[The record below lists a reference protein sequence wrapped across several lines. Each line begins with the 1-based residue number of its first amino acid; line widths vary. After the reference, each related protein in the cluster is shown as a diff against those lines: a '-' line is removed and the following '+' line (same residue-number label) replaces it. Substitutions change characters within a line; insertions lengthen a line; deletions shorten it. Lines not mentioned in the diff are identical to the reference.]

1 MVLFHCQP
9 RYLNYVQEINMLI
22 RLKLFLKKKVLKTR
36 LQFSFCTCIYIYI
49 KFILVLHCFS
59 NFCIIYIIRLRGKQ
73 FDSVTH
79 LTWCYINNFKSSMCF
94 FFSFFFCLQKKKKKK
109 TAYVF
114 FLRNKNSICS
124 VAFFANN
131 FIMVF
136 WLRLGK
142 LI

>member
-22 RLKLFLKKKVLKTR
+22 RLKLFLKKKVLKIR
-36 LQFSFCTCIYIYI
+36 LQFSFCTCIYIYIYI

-79 LTWCYINNFKSSMCF
+79 LT
-94 FFSFFFCLQKKKKKK
+94 
-109 TAYVF
+109 
-114 FLRNKNSICS
+114 
-124 VAFFANN
+124 
-131 FIMVF
+131 
-136 WLRLGK
+136 
-142 LI
+142 

>member
-36 LQFSFCTCIYIYI
+36 LQFSFCTCIYIIYIYI

-79 LTWCYINNFKSSMCF
+79 LTWCYMNNFKSSMCF
-94 FFSFFFCLQKKKKKK
+94 FVLFCFVLLKKKKK
-109 TAYVF
+109 
-114 FLRNKNSICS
+114 SICS